1 MLFEL
6 LHESLQRIRDL
17 DPRRD
22 APAFAQGMLALRPE
36 LAKRWA
42 GAELEALSRAVA
54 GVQLGL
60 IRELPDVARAAE
72 DAIYDRSTFP
82 AARCALVGALAY
94 LVRPRDLLPDDLPG
108 GLGFLDDSLVLRTV
122 TTGFFGEAHG
132 RLEGLDQER
141 RKLRFHALC
150 LPAERLPEFARTLD
164 EVWALF
170 HRLLGVAREA
180 AEATTKAI
188 IEDPFGRL
196 LPEGLQ
202 PTPPAPI
209 GPAGWLSMPPPAVRL
224 VDGKLHALFAGDLQV
239 RERELT
245 TDGQGF

>member
-6 LHESLQRIRDL
+6 LHQSLKRISDL

-22 APAFAQGMLALRPE
+22 APAFARAMLALRPE
-36 LAKRWA
+36 LAQRWA
-42 GAELEALSRAVA
+42 GAELERLAQAVA
-54 GVQLGL
+54 GVQIGL

-72 DAIYDRSTFP
+72 AAVFDRSTFP
-82 AARCALVGALAY
+82 AARCALVGALGY

-122 TTGFFGEAHG
+122 TTGFFGEVHG
-132 RLEGLDQER
+132 RLECLDQER

-150 LPAERLPEFARTLD
+150 LPAERLPEFARALD

-170 HRLLGVAREA
+170 HRLLGVPREA

-196 LPEGLQ
+196 LPDGLA

-209 GPAGWLSMPPPAVRL
+209 GPAGWLTMPGPSVRL
-224 VDGKLHALFAGDLQV
+224 VAGKLHALFAGDLQP
-239 RERELT
+239 RERELGEA
-245 TDGQGF
+245 GQGF